1 MLLILDYRLI
11 RGFAMKLKIL
21 ALACVLMLPLGL
33 LYAQGMSSSA
43 PGITGSAPGGGICT
57 APGHVE
63 RPGQGHEE
71 KQGLGIGHSCRN
83 VSPG

>member
-43 PGITGSAPGGGICT
+43 PGITGLAPGGGICA

-63 RPGQGHEE
+63 PKGRGHEDF
-71 KQGLGIGHSCRN
+71 QGLGIGHICLDP
-83 VSPG
+83 SPP

>member
-1 MLLILDYRLI
+1 
-11 RGFAMKLKIL
+11 MKLKSL
-21 ALACVLMLPLGL
+21 AVACVLMLPLGL

-63 RPGQGHEE
+63 KKGRGHEDF
-71 KQGLGIGHSCRN
+71 QSQGIGHLCLD